1 MRGKGEQ
8 QTSMLVLMNPEELIS
23 ADHPLRQ
30 LRSLSETVFHR
41 LSPVFDAMYSSVGR
55 PSIPPE
61 RLLGASLL
69 MALYSVKSERAFC
82 ERLKTDLLFKW
93 FLGMTMVEAPFEH
106 STFSANRQRL
116 LDHEVAGLFFQEVV
130 SLARS
135 RQLMSSEHFTVDGSL
150 IDAWASLKSFR
161 PKSGKDKDDPPPP
174 AAPGDSGVNLKGS
187 KLRNATHS
195 SATDPEAR
203 LYRKSSGK
211 GATLCFCL
219 NALTENRHG
228 LLVNVRVG
236 EATGT
241 IEREA
246 ALAMVAESVPGEG
259 RITVGADKGYNCKAF
274 VAGCRALNA
283 TPHVP
288 HRTRRHGGSAIDGR
302 TSRHEG
308 YLVSLTK
315 RKLVEQVFGWMK
327 TVAGFARTRFIGV
340 RKTQAWA
347 YLVGS
352 AYNLLRI
359 SKLQVDPA

>member
-1 MRGKGEQ
+1 MRGKNESQ
-8 QTSMLVLMNPEELIS
+8 MSMLVLMNPEELIS

-30 LRSLSETVFHR
+30 IRSLSEAVFKR
-41 LSPVFDAMYSSVGR
+41 LSPVFDAMYSTVGR

-69 MALYSVKSERAFC
+69 MALYSIRSERAFC

-93 FLGMTMVEAPFEH
+93 FLGMTMVESPFEH

-130 SLARS
+130 ELARS
-135 RQLMSSEHFTVDGSL
+135 RHLMSSEHFTVDGSL
-150 IDAWASLKSFR
+150 IDSWASLKSFR
-161 PKSGKDKDDPPPP
+161 PKSGKDKNDPSPP
-174 AAPGDSGVNLKGS
+174 AAPGDSGVNLKGC
-187 KLRNATHS
+187 KLSNATHAS
-195 SATDPEAR
+195 RTDPEAR
-203 LYRKSSGK
+203 LFKKSAGK

-219 NALTENRHG
+219 NALTENRNG
-228 LLVNVRVG
+228 LLVDVRVG

-246 ALAMVAESVPGEG
+246 ALAMVEESIPGRR

-274 VAGCRALNA
+274 VDGCRELQV
-283 TPHVP
+283 TPHVA
-288 HRTRRHGGSAIDGR
+288 HRRRRHGGSAIDGR
-302 TSRHEG
+302 TSRHDG
-308 YLVSLTK
+308 YLVSLNK

-327 TVAGFARTRFIGV
+327 TVAGFARSRFIGL

-347 YLVGS
+347 YLVGG
-352 AYNLLRI
+352 AYNLLRLT
-359 SKLQVDPA
+359 KLRMNTT